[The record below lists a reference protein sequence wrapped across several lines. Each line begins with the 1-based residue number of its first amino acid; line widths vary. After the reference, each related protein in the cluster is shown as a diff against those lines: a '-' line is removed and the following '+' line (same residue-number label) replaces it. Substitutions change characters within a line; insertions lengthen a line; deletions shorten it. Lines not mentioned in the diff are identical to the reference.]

1 MTQDFIGTNLDWTSQ
16 DGRPWKAT
24 AWDSSDAPRTLATNG
39 RTAVLVTDDGRLFSS
54 TDCSTWTPAVL
65 PGAATGVTAEA
76 LAAFAG
82 GYVAGGFLSTGT
94 DSDDVPIG
102 RPLAWWSPDGL
113 AWHAAAVSPRPGDG
127 FIDMQAGA
135 HGLVGT
141 TDTVGYIPGL
151 QTLWASPDGRH
162 WAPAVRA
169 PLGLQPSGEG
179 VGDANRDFIGDG
191 TGSSWLDG
199 TDQPGGGQPTLSLAR
214 RRDLVARRRHGC
226 GGRTEMAS
234 DGPTPYL
241 MGDGLFSSGPSGTW
255 FGAAK

>member
-1 MTQDFIGTNLDWTSQ
+1 M
-16 DGRPWKAT
+16 
-24 AWDSSDAPRTLATNG
+24 
-39 RTAVLVTDDGRLFSS
+39 
-54 TDCSTWTPAVL
+54 
-65 PGAATGVTAEA
+65 
-76 LAAFAG
+76 
-82 GYVAGGFLSTGT
+82 AGGFLSTGT

-162 WAPAVRA
+162 WAPAVRD

-179 VGDANRDFIGDG
+179 VGDANGDFMGDG
-191 TGSSWLDG
+191 SRLIVFGSTDPTNQTVANQLWASPDGVTWSRVAVTGAAA
-199 TDQPGGGQPTLSLAR
+199 AR
-214 RRDLVARRRHGC
+214 M
-226 GGRTEMAS
+226 MAS

-241 MGDGLFSSGPSGTW
+241 MRDGLFFSGPSGTW